1 MRVRE
6 SPFNLRDLYNR
17 KKTCEKSR
25 WFINTG
31 VIAISPP
38 RENVL
43 LPLAAVYSRSYRLFL
58 DWSEMLVLIL
68 FIMLLMNMFIL

>member
-17 KKTCEKSR
+17 KKTCAKSR
-25 WFINTG
+25 RFINTG
-31 VIAISPP
+31 VIAIFPP

-43 LPLAAVYSRSYRLFL
+43 VPLVAVYSRSYRLFL

-68 FIMLLMNMFIL
+68 FIMSLMNMFIL